1 MVSKLVAEIGPTHMI
16 WQIDRLNKNR
26 PQQQEQASTV
36 RQEQWGM
43 AQQYIQHYG
52 VALDCGAHIGECTQQ
67 YAERFQQVIAV
78 EPNSTFHECWHL
90 NCDHLTHVQ
99 LHTQALGDCEGRM
112 QRDNPLAQVLT
123 VHEEGE
129 IQMPTLDSMGLTQLD
144 FIKIDVDGSE
154 ARLLQGATQTI
165 LKLQPVIQIEIKKNR
180 RPEVRLSAL
189 EQLRD
194 LGYKSQARVRSDWIY
209 TT

>member
-67 YAERFQQVIAV
+67 YAERFQ
-78 EPNSTFHECWHL
+78 
-90 NCDHLTHVQ
+90 
-99 LHTQALGDCEGRM
+99 
-112 QRDNPLAQVLT
+112 
-123 VHEEGE
+123 
-129 IQMPTLDSMGLTQLD
+129 
-144 FIKIDVDGSE
+144 
-154 ARLLQGATQTI
+154 
-165 LKLQPVIQIEIKKNR
+165 
-180 RPEVRLSAL
+180 
-189 EQLRD
+189 
-194 LGYKSQARVRSDWIY
+194 
-209 TT
+209 

>member
-1 MVSKLVAEIGPTHMI
+1 VEEIGPTDMI
-16 WQIDRLNKNR
+16 WQIDRLNHMK
-26 PQQQEQASTV
+26 PCQQEQVSTV
-36 RQEQWGM
+36 RQEQWSM

-67 YAERFQQVIAV
+67 YAERFEQVIAV
-78 EPNSTFHECWHL
+78 EPNPTFHECWHL
-90 NCDHLTHVQ
+90 NCDHLSNVR
-99 LHTQALGDCEGRM
+99 LHTEALGHREGRM

-123 VHEEGE
+123 VHDEGE
-129 IQMPTLDSMGLTQLD
+129 ITMHTLDSMKLKELD

-165 LKLQPVIQIEIKKNR
+165 RALQPVIQIEIKRNR
-180 RPEVRLSAL
+180 RPEVRRSAL
-189 EQLRD
+189 EQLRE
-194 LGYKSQARVRSDWIY
+194 LGYRPQARVRSDWIY